1 MALFELTAFE
11 AAYQALQPLD
21 AAARRRAL
29 NWLSDAL
36 GLPQALAE
44 VTQPDAAAPTSAPQT
59 VAAGR
64 SGRGRG
70 QSAGRTPSGRR
81 PAGSPSRRRRVRGG
95 DAGNERAYR
104 RMPAPEDVLA
114 AYRQVGTVSGLADHF
129 GVPRHTVQGWARR
142 LRSQGYQIGRQG

>member
-29 NWLSDAL
+29 HWLSDAL
-36 GLPQALAE
+36 GVQQALAE
-44 VTQPDAAAPTSAPQT
+44 AAPAVAEAPASVAPQT
-59 VAAGR
+59 AAASR
-64 SGRGRG
+64 SGRGRPA
-70 QSAGRTPSGRR
+70 QSGGRSRR
-81 PAGSPSRRRRVRGG
+81 PAGTASRRRRVRGG
-95 DAGNERAYR
+95 EAAGNERAYR
-104 RMPAPEDVLA
+104 RMPPPEDVLD

-142 LRSQGYQIGRQG
+142 LRGQGYQIGRQG

>member
-29 NWLSDAL
+29 SWLSDAL
-36 GLPQALAE
+36 GVQQALAE
-44 VTQPDAAAPTSAPQT
+44 VSPGDAEAPARATPQST
-59 VAAGR
+59 ATTR
-64 SGRGRG
+64 SGRGRSA
-70 QSAGRTPSGRR
+70 QSGGRSRR
-81 PAGSPSRRRRVRGG
+81 PTGATSRRRRVRGG
-95 DAGNERAYR
+95 EAGGNERAYR
-104 RMPAPEDVLA
+104 RMPPPEDVLD